1 MAATNSRVPHTE
13 LEFKQRSKLYRPTV
27 STLRCRF
34 LFFLFFDSLR
44 FLFFVTWPMTSISL
58 SSRPGPALKKVFLWG
73 YGILERMCTFSGT
86 LTKDFFAPFT
96 SDFEAWCF
104 GIEWRATASERNKEN
119 GVKHVLD
126 CFGDAIIYFIGYDSC
141 TGKLVLNST
150 PPPPKKKKHSHKA
163 VRHNTE
169 AVLSGVG
176 GFFWFLVFWFF
187 FPFAILK
194 LRDAAAPRKLNRHQ
208 TRFHWV
214 ISKGYFRYP
223 PRLCF
228 KAKLSAKLMVRK
240 WSYILMQIKLV
251 FTRKILHLATFR
263 KEQVRSGLTDD
274 LAYPDSGN
282 GLV

>member
-1 MAATNSRVPHTE
+1 MAATNSRVLHIE

-27 STLRCRF
+27 YTLRCRF

-141 TGKLVLNST
+141 TGKLVPNS
-150 PPPPKKKKHSHKA
+150 PPPPRPKKTHSHKV

-176 GFFWFLVFWFF
+176 GFFLVFGFLLFF
-187 FPFAILK
+187 FL
-194 LRDAAAPRKLNRHQ
+194 LRFLN
-208 TRFHWV
+208 
-214 ISKGYFRYP
+214 
-223 PRLCF
+223 
-228 KAKLSAKLMVRK
+228 
-240 WSYILMQIKLV
+240 
-251 FTRKILHLATFR
+251 
-263 KEQVRSGLTDD
+263 
-274 LAYPDSGN
+274 
-282 GLV
+282 